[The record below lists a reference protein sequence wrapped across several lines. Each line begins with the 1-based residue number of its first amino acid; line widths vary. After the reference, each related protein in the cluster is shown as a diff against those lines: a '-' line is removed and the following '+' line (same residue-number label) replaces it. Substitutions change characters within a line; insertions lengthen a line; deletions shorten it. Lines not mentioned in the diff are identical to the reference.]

1 MPLASIPSAP
11 CDTIEPRWYNR
22 GVRLDQW
29 LDIACLFR
37 TRSEAQKACK
47 GGKVDVNGQAAKP
60 HREIKPGDEIEITR
74 PLGRRQ
80 KLVVRDLAERHIPKA
95 SARELYA
102 DLTPPPSA
110 EEVEARRIERLA
122 RAFLKP
128 EASGS
133 PDKRERRALRRLKGR
148 I

>member
-1 MPLASIPSAP
+1 M
-11 CDTIEPRWYNR
+11 
-22 GVRLDQW
+22 RLDQW

-47 GGKVDVNGQAAKP
+47 GGKVDVNGHAAKP
-60 HREIKPGDEIEITR
+60 HREIRPGDEIVITR

-80 KLVVRDLAERHIPKA
+80 KVVVRELAEKHIPKV

-102 DLTPPPSA
+102 DLTPPASA

-122 RAFLKP
+122 RAFMKP
-128 EASGS
+128 APAGA